1 MNTGPQGWHQGGAD
15 ESESE
20 VVTDPADLSPPT
32 EELRHGAPP
41 APPPRPLTARPLPTT
56 VLWRW
61 RYETA
66 ALGGVPLLWWGS
78 VRSIGGLAGLSIVTG
93 LLAVVALV
101 PALRGWLSAVLWTV
115 VTPHRVRVACAEAG
129 VVSPDGKLPTV
140 LFTLRK
146 PYGERVYVW
155 CPTGLGPADVA
166 GARPAIAAACWAS
179 DVVFYETGGQY
190 PHLVAVD
197 VVRQPAALA
206 DAEPRGVPALWSR
219 FARHD
224 GRFEGFAPRAN

>member
-15 ESESE
+15 ESERE
-20 VVTDPADLSPPT
+20 VVTDPADLSQPT
-32 EELRHGAPP
+32 EVLRAGAPP
-41 APPPRPLTARPLPTT
+41 AWPPHPALARPLPTT

-66 ALGGVPLLWWGS
+66 ALGSVPLLWWGS
-78 VRSIGGLAGLSIVTG
+78 VRTIGGLAGLSAVTG
-93 LLAVVALV
+93 LLAVVALL
-101 PALRGWLSAVLWTV
+101 PPLRRWLFAVLWTV
-115 VTPHRVRVACAEAG
+115 VTPHRVRVAWAEAG
-129 VVSPDGKLPTV
+129 VVSARGKLPAV

-155 CPTGLGPADVA
+155 CPAGLGPADVA

-197 VVRQPAALA
+197 VVRLPAGLL
-206 DAEPRGVPALWSR
+206 DAEPPGVPALWSR

-224 GRFEGFAPRAN
+224 GRFEGFAPHTH